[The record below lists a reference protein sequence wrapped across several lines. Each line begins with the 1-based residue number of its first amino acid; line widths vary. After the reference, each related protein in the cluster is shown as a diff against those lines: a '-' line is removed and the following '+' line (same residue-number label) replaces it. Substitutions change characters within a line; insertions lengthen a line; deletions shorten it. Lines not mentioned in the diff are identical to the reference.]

1 MLRAAMYSEMWC
13 SFEAYTENRTNQREE
28 GTVFYLTYEFL
39 RILAD
44 MFAKAQVSTAGTLPK
59 YKWQQSSLKMYF
71 FFKQEA

>member
-1 MLRAAMYSEMWC
+1 MLRAAMFSGMWC
-13 SFEAYTENRTNQREE
+13 GVEAYTENRTNQTEE

-44 MFAKAQVSTAGTLPK
+44 MFAKAQVSIVGTLPK
-59 YKWQQSSLKMYF
+59 YKWQQSSLKIY